1 MTTETIVAPDVA
13 TQNQASEAVEGLE
26 VASPEVETSQESPET
41 PAKPDEATEADKALR
56 RLQRRIDRVTAS
68 RYQEAARADELQRR
82 LVELERA
89 AGTQSAQ
96 EAQDVA
102 PIRAEDIERIATQRA
117 QEIAKVQTVAARSN
131 QVFQEGVKAFGET
144 FREHV
149 AAVTEEV
156 GALIDPR
163 GLPTALG
170 EAILD
175 SDAPAQ
181 LIAHLAQNPD
191 TAESLQGLTP
201 AQLGRRIARIE
212 AALQAPAPAVTQK
225 ASAAPRPLSPVRA
238 SAAPSAP
245 DIKDTAAY
253 IKWANAQDAAKR
265 RTR

>member
-1 MTTETIVAPDVA
+1 MVAPDAA

-41 PAKPDEATEADKALR
+41 PAKPDEAAEADKALK

-68 RYQEAARADELQRR
+68 RYQEAARADELQRQ
-82 LVELERA
+82 LVELQRA

-96 EAQDVA
+96 EAQEVA
-102 PIRAEDIERIATQRA
+102 PIRAEDIERRA

-149 AAVTEEV
+149 AAVTEEA

-212 AALQAPAPAVTQK
+212 AVLQAPAQVVQQK
-225 ASAAPRPLSPVRA
+225 PSAAPKPLSPVRA
-238 SAAPSAP
+238 SAAASAP

-253 IKWANAQDAAKR
+253 IKWANAQEAAKR
-265 RTR
+265 FRR